1 MPNCKQLKQEAK
13 DCFDR
18 LYHATTEN
26 QNNKE
31 NKTNNMISFFIEDT
45 ILIEKY
51 NNEKNSF
58 ETCVKKLENYL
69 DKCDY

>member
-18 LYHATTEN
+18 LYHATNQN

-31 NKTNNMISFFIEDT
+31 NNINNMISFFIQDT

-51 NNEKNSF
+51 NNEKNRF
-58 ETCVKKLENYL
+58 ETCVKKIDNYL